1 MVLEG
6 EFPPD
11 VRVENEAR
19 FLISKGYSVSLLCTS
34 RKKNFV
40 PIEEIHNIKVYRI
53 YQSKFIYKMGALALL
68 FPFYFLFWKR
78 HIKRFLKGFP
88 VDIIHLHDL
97 PLIKVVN
104 NISNNSLIPYVADFH
119 ENRPEIM
126 KFYPHTQ
133 SIIGK
138 LLISNNSW
146 QRYQKKYSRIAQK
159 LILVTPEAKMYYVKE
174 YGADEERIYVVPNY
188 ADTHTLNKFDE
199 DVAIAKKYSSK
210 FTLTY
215 FGDTGLRR
223 GTMTIIETADLLKS
237 HEDIQFVI
245 IGDSKE
251 QLILEKEVLNRNL
264 NNIELTGYL
273 QFDKFISYVKA
284 SQVGLCP
291 FLKNIHHDT
300 TYANKMFQ
308 TMFFGKPIIAS
319 NCTSQENLLTKENAG
334 LIFNSG
340 DAEDFAKQ
348 ILELKRDENLY
359 SQMSKNARYSV
370 INNYNSDVGN
380 ETLLKLYKSIEKQ
393 IDG

>member
-11 VRVENEAR
+11 VRVENEAS

-34 RKKNFV
+34 REKNFI
-40 PIEEIHNIKVYRI
+40 PKEEIHKIKVYRV

-68 FPFYFLFWKR
+68 LPFYFLFWRK
-78 HIKRFLKGFP
+78 HINRFLKKHS
-88 VDIIHLHDL
+88 VDVIHLHDL

-104 NISNNSLIPYVADFH
+104 KISNNSGVPYVADFH

-133 SIIGK
+133 SITGK
-138 LLISNNSW
+138 LLISNDSW
-146 QRYQKKYSRIAQK
+146 QRYQKKYSKLAQK
-159 LILVTPEAKMYYVKE
+159 LILVTPEAKEHYVKE
-174 YGADEERIYVVPNY
+174 YGVEKEKVYVVANY
-188 ADTHTLNKFDE
+188 ADISSLSKFDE
-199 DVAIAKKYSSK
+199 DTEIAQKYSSK

-223 GTMTIIETADLLKS
+223 GTMTIIETADLLRS

-251 QLILEKEVLNRNL
+251 QLILEKEIINRNL
-264 NNIELTGYL
+264 NNVELTGYL
-273 QFDKFISYVKA
+273 QFDKFINYVKA

-291 FLKNIHHDT
+291 FLKNTHHDT

-319 NCTSQENLLTKENAG
+319 NCTSQENLLTKEKAG
-334 LIFNSG
+334 LIFSSG
-340 DAEDFAKQ
+340 DAENFAEQ
-348 ILELKRDENLY
+348 ILKLKKDDNLY
-359 SQMSKNARYSV
+359 SQMSKNAKDSV
-370 INNYNSDVGN
+370 IKHYNTGVGN
-380 ETLLKLYKSIEKQ
+380 TSLFELYKSIETQ
-393 IDG
+393 ING